1 MVELGQLEAAHEE
14 FQQRQARVITVS
26 LDDQETSQKTQ
37 QDFEHL
43 LVLSDKD
50 RGLTGAAQVIH
61 AGSSPE
67 GGDSAAPTTI
77 IVDGTGTVR
86 WLFRPDSV
94 FRRLSPAELLAAVD
108 EHRD

>member
-1 MVELGQLEAAHEE
+1 MDLFVTRAASIAHDVEAAASSRA
-14 FQQRQARVITVS
+14 FRSAV
-26 LDDQETSQKTQ
+26 

-50 RGLTGAAQVIH
+50 RGLIDAVQVIH

-77 IVDGTGTVR
+77 IVDRTGTVR
-86 WLFRPDSV
+86 WVFRPDRV

-108 EHRD
+108 EHKD